1 MSYNNYKKSTL
12 KAVINSDKE
21 LDVNALIPFDRFT
34 KTGCSISQENDS
46 SIRIKKPGLY
56 LVSFNGIAVESETA
70 GNLIVQLQNNGEDVI
85 GAIAENTSESATS
98 MRNLSFTTVIEV
110 LNSCNCIDNSALLT
124 VINEGVSAIFSNAN
138 LTIIKLC

>member
-1 MSYNNYKKSTL
+1 MLRVLAMLTAPDDKTKVAADEFLKKL
-12 KAVINSDKE
+12 
-21 LDVNALIPFDRFT
+21 
-34 KTGCSISQENDS
+34 
-46 SIRIKKPGLY
+46 
-56 LVSFNGIAVESETA
+56 
-70 GNLIVQLQNNGEDVI
+70 EDGKL

-124 VINEGVSAIFSNAN
+124 IINEGVSAIFSNAN

>member
-21 LDVNALIPFDRFT
+21 LDVNALIPFDTFT

-98 MRNLSFTTVIEV
+98 MRNLSFTAVIEV